1 MERPGRNDVCP
12 CGSGRK
18 YKRCCL
24 PHEAERRDFAL
35 LLESTGLPL
44 LTRLARFAES
54 AAEIGL
60 EAIARDEFPLWNG
73 RLDKARG
80 ARVVD
85 FLMFEY
91 RPRHF
96 GRRTVEQFAVEAA
109 PGLDPPQQAMLAAW
123 VDAPRRL
130 MRTGEWSGGFTTCAD
145 LLDGSGASFDVFDVQ
160 AGWRPAPGEPAA
172 LRPLAVGGLF
182 ICAGT
187 PLGFNGRS
195 ASEVAESMRRRHL
208 DFVRTQRIAS
218 IGDFLKASPKAL
230 DEEAARPPATSTIV
244 LPGA

>member
-1 MERPGRNDVCP
+1 MERPGRNDLCP

-24 PHEAERRDFAL
+24 PREAERVEFAVE
-35 LLESTGLPL
+35 LETAALPL

-54 AAEIGL
+54 AAQAGL
-60 EAIARDEFPLWNG
+60 ESIAREEFPFWNG
-73 RLDKARG
+73 RIDKARG

-96 GRRTVEQFAVEAA
+96 GRRTVEQFAIEAS
-109 PGLDPPQQAMLAAW
+109 PGLDSSTQAMLTHW

-130 MRTGEWSGGFTTCAD
+130 VQTGEWSGGFTACVD
-145 LLDGSGASFDVFDVQ
+145 LLDENAPAFDVFDVQ
-160 AGWRPAPGEPAA
+160 AEWKPAERSAA
-172 LRPLAVGGLF
+172 AVRPLKVGRFF
-182 ICAGT
+182 ICTGH
-187 PLGFNGRS
+187 PLDFAGRS
-195 ASEVAESMRRRHL
+195 AADVADAMRRRHL
-208 DFVRTQRIAS
+208 DYVRTQRIAGIS
-218 IGDFLKASPKAL
+218 DFLKADPKAL

>member
-1 MERPGRNDVCP
+1 MERPGRNDACP

-24 PHEAERRDFAL
+24 PHEAERVEFAAT
-35 LLESTGLPL
+35 LETVALPL

-54 AAEIGL
+54 AAQSPL
-60 EAIARDEFPLWNG
+60 EAIAREEFPFWNG

-96 GRRTVEQFAVEAA
+96 GRRTVEQFAVEVS
-109 PGLDPPQQAMLAAW
+109 PGLDPSSQALLSAW

-130 MRTGEWSGGFTTCAD
+130 VQTSEWSGGITTCVD
-145 LLDGSGASFDVFDVQ
+145 LLDENAPTFDVFDVQ
-160 AGWRPAPGEPAA
+160 AEWKPAEGSLAA
-172 LRPLAVGGLF
+172 IRALAAGRFF
-182 ICAGT
+182 ICTGH
-187 PLGFNGRS
+187 PLEIAGRS
-195 ASEVAESMRRRHL
+195 AVEVADEMRRRHL
-208 DFVRTQRIAS
+208 DYVRTQRIVSMA
-218 IGDFLKASPKAL
+218 DFLKASPKAL
-230 DEEAARPPATSTIV
+230 DEEAARLPATSTII

>member
-1 MERPGRNDVCP
+1 MERPGRNDLCP

-24 PHEAERRDFAL
+24 PHEAERIDFAAE
-35 LLESTGLPL
+35 LEAVALPL

-54 AAEIGL
+54 AAQSGL
-60 EAIARDEFPLWNG
+60 ESIAREEFPFWNG
-73 RLDKARG
+73 RIDAARG

-96 GRRTVEQFAVEAA
+96 GRRTVEQFAIETSS
-109 PGLDPPQQAMLAAW
+109 GLDTPARAVLSSW

-130 MRTGEWSGGFTTCAD
+130 VQTGEWSGGFTRCVDVVDENAP
-145 LLDGSGASFDVFDVQ
+145 AFDVFDVQ
-160 AGWRPAPGEPAA
+160 AAWKPAQGVAAA
-172 LRPLAVGGLF
+172 LRPLAVGRFF
-182 ICAGT
+182 ICTGK
-187 PLGFNGRS
+187 PLEFAGRS
-195 ASEVAESMRRRHL
+195 ALDVADSMRRRHL
-208 DFVRTQRIAS
+208 DYVRTQRIVS
-218 IGDFLKASPKAL
+218 IADFLRASPKAL

>member
-1 MERPGRNDVCP
+1 MERPGRNDLCP

-24 PHEAERRDFAL
+24 PHEDERVEFAATF
-35 LLESTGLPL
+35 EAVALPL

-54 AAEIGL
+54 AAQSRL
-60 EAIARDEFPLWNG
+60 EAVAREEFPFWNG
-73 RLDKARG
+73 RFDKSRG

-96 GRRTVEQFAVEAA
+96 GRRTVEQFAIEVS
-109 PGLDPPQQAMLAAW
+109 PGLDPVAQAMLSSW
-123 VDAPRRL
+123 VDSPRRL
-130 MRTGEWSGGFTTCAD
+130 VQTGEWSGGFTTCAD
-145 LLDGSGASFDVFDVQ
+145 LLEEHAPSFDVFDIQ
-160 AGWRPAPGEPAA
+160 AEWKPAEGSPAA
-172 LRPLAVGGLF
+172 IRPLAVGEFF
-182 ICAGT
+182 ICTAH
-187 PLGFNGRS
+187 PLEFSGRS
-195 ASEVAESMRRRHL
+195 ASEVADAIRRRHL
-208 DFVRTQRIAS
+208 EYVRTQRIVS
-218 IGDFLKASPKAL
+218 IADFLKASPKTL

>member
-1 MERPGRNDVCP
+1 MERLGRNDICP

-24 PHEAERRDFAL
+24 PHEAERREFAFQ
-35 LLESTGLPL
+35 LEAVGLPL

-54 AAEIGL
+54 AAEGGL
-60 EAIARDEFPLWNG
+60 EAIARDEFPFWNG
-73 RLDKARG
+73 RIDKARG

-96 GRRTVEQFAVEAA
+96 GRRTVEQFAVEVA
-109 PGLDPPQQAMLAAW
+109 PALDPRGQQMLATW

-130 MRTGEWSGGFTTCAD
+130 VRTLEWSGGFTTCVD
-145 LLDGSGASFDVFDVQ
+145 LLDENAPTFDVFDVQ
-160 AGWRPAPGEPAA
+160 AEWKPDPDEAAA
-172 LRPLAVGGLF
+172 LRPLATGGLF
-182 ICAGT
+182 ICAGR
-187 PLGFNGRS
+187 PLGFAGRS
-195 ASEVAESMRRRHL
+195 ATDLADAIHRRHL
-208 DFVRTQRIAS
+208 DHVRTQRIVS

-244 LPGA
+244 LPNA